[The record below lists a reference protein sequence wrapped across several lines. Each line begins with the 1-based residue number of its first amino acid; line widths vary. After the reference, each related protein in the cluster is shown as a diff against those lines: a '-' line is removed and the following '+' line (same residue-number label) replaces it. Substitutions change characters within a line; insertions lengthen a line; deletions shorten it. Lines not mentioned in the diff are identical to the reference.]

1 MSAQFIDSETA
12 TEKASRLLTKK
23 EAAARLSIS
32 TRTLDRMV
40 VQGMIEKVFVVAA
53 VRFRESDINEIVNH
67 GI

>member
-1 MSAQFIDSETA
+1 MNAQYVDNEIASES
-12 TEKASRLLTKK
+12 ASRLLTKK

-40 VQGMIEKVFVVAA
+40 VQGLIETVFVVAA
-53 VRFRESDINEIVNH
+53 VRFRESDINDIVSN